1 MERKRRNSNDGG
13 SGMIELTEE
22 EAMQIATVLANTVGA
37 DAARA
42 FVFLEQKVIEAKEK
56 K

>member
-1 MERKRRNSNDGG
+1 LEGQHGNSNNGG

-22 EAMQIATVLANTVGA
+22 EVMQIATVLANTVGA

-42 FVFLEQKVIEAKEK
+42 FVFLEQKVIETKEK